1 MENTSAE
8 IRITRLIQRN
18 KVEMDRQ
25 LPMWARRSNP
35 IIRRQ
40 LGVYWKTILP
50 EIGFLRRMFI
60 IQAVLIMLS
69 LFWPVIFDLALPAI
83 TASILLFP
91 FAILM
96 YGNIL
101 LSIGSTSAVSMTHE
115 LQNDTFNLLRV
126 TPFNLNTILASKI
139 AAAIWKQVE
148 DIGLLLSAAVLL
160 SMPMLVSQYATLWP
174 LKEYPL
180 LSRTAMI
187 LGLAVSILR
196 LVIEPCMIGA
206 VGMLMG
212 TALRSRAPAVLST
225 VFIGAFYFLMLNLT
239 RLVDMPWQL
248 RFVVDFVLPLTLPLL
263 MIWGSF
269 TLARWLI
276 SRN

>member
-1 MENTSAE
+1 
-8 IRITRLIQRN
+8 
-18 KVEMDRQ
+18 MDSQ
-25 LPMWARRSNP
+25 LPFWARRSNP

-50 EIGFLRRMFI
+50 EVGFLKRMFI
-60 IQAVLIMLS
+60 IQAILIMMS

-91 FAILM
+91 FAILI

-101 LSIGSTSAVSMTHE
+101 LSIGMASANAMTQE
-115 LQNDTFNLLRV
+115 VQNDTLNLLRV
-126 TPFNLNTILASKI
+126 TPFTLNTILASKI
-139 AAAIWKQVE
+139 AAAVWRQVE
-148 DIGLLLSAAVLL
+148 DIGLLLSAAALL

-174 LKEYPL
+174 LKDYPL

-187 LGLAVSILR
+187 LGLGVSLLR

-212 TALRSRAPAVLST
+212 TALRSRAPAVLSM
-225 VFIGAFYFLMLNLT
+225 VFTGGFYFLLLNLT
-239 RLVDMPWQL
+239 RLVKMPWQL
-248 RFVVDFVLPLTLPLL
+248 RFVVDFALPLL
-263 MIWGSF
+263 LPLLIIWACF
-269 TLARWLI
+269 AVARWLI
-276 SRN
+276 SRS